1 MVSSTSWP
9 SGPAHS
15 RCWTGAGPRDGI
27 DSPLPRLPLSIER
40 HMSHLRAT
48 SGRRPHR
55 APRSAVVAQ
64 GLAPPAVVT
73 LLMRTRVLVA
83 GIMLSGR
90 CPMDES
96 QEVRPWSA
104 TLETDGSIEV
114 DLAVPGQD

>member
-1 MVSSTSWP
+1 
-9 SGPAHS
+9 
-15 RCWTGAGPRDGI
+15 
-27 DSPLPRLPLSIER
+27 
-40 HMSHLRAT
+40 MSHLRAT

-73 LLMRTRVLVA
+73 LLVRTRVLVA

-96 QEVRPWSA
+96 QEVRPLSA

-114 DLAVPGQD
+114 DLGLISERLPLIKTEIARRQSFQAGRQ